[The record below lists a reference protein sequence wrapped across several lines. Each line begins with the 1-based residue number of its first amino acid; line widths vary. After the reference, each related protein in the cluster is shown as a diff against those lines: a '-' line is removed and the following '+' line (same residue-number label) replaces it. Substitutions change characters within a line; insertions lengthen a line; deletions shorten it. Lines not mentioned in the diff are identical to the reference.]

1 MKIKYN
7 SICVCGV
14 DGTGKSTI
22 VKMIADMFENETSV
36 VQYMGQK
43 NWETRIAKFIAEN
56 PLKVIRIVR
65 PIAVIVEYYYR
76 VYKHNGLKKIVIFDR
91 YVDELMIS
99 LIDAKGWK
107 RRIVAKMYKFF
118 LGNKFYH
125 PTITF
130 YLTCDIEISLSRKD
144 DIKSNDQIES
154 LKKIKR
160 KLDEYYINKETV
172 VINTGLNS
180 IENTLKIIKNNLQMD
195 QYFCTFLI

>member
-1 MKIKYN
+1 MKIKYK

-22 VKMIADMFENETSV
+22 VNLIADMFENETSV

-43 NWETRIAKFIAEN
+43 NWETRIAKFFAEH
-56 PLKVIRIVR
+56 PLKIIRVVR

-91 YVDELMIS
+91 YVDELTIS
-99 LIDAKGWK
+99 FIDAEGWK
-107 RRIVAKMYKFF
+107 RRIVAGMYKFF

-125 PTITF
+125 PTVTF

-144 DIKSNDQIES
+144 DIKSTEQIDA
-154 LKKIKR
+154 LKKIKKR
-160 KLDEYYINKETV
+160 LDEYYMNEETV

-195 QYFCTFLI
+195 QYFCTLLI

>member
-43 NWETRIAKFIAEN
+43 NWETGIAKFFAEH
-56 PLKVIRIVR
+56 PLKGMRIVR
-65 PIAVIVEYYYR
+65 PVAVIVEYYYR
-76 VYKHNGLKKIVIFDR
+76 VYKHNRLKKIVIFDR

-99 LIDAKGWK
+99 LIDEKGWK
-107 RRIVAKMYKFF
+107 RRMAAEIYKFF

-125 PTITF
+125 PTVTF
-130 YLTCDIEISLSRKD
+130 YLTCDIEMSLSRKD
-144 DIKSNDQIES
+144 DIKSDEQIEA
-154 LKKIKR
+154 LKKSK
-160 KLDEYYINKETV
+160 KALDEYYMNGENV

-180 IENTLKIIKNNLQMD
+180 IENTLKIIKNSLQMNP
-195 QYFCTFLI
+195 YFCALLI